1 MTDAHDRVGGSIPGS
16 AGLCARCLHARAIVT
31 RRGSTFVLCEAS
43 LTDDSLER
51 YPRLPVLRCHGFE
64 PRPDPTADSE

>member
-1 MTDAHDRVGGSIPGS
+1 MTGPSAGDGSIPGS

-31 RRGSTFVLCEAS
+31 RRGSTFVFCEAS
-43 LTDDSLER
+43 SADRTLPR

-64 PRPDPTADSE
+64 PRGTAPPGAR